1 MPVLPDLRRLFT
13 AADAVEH
20 IADTLETDAAAVDR
34 LVEDLPWRGPRRE
47 VVAATTRLAVGSA
60 RGQVEAER
68 YLARNLRQ
76 LALEVER
83 ELELL
88 AGLADRAR
96 RHLEELLRRAEAL
109 AQIAA
114 DAAADF
120 AVRAASVVAELVTM
134 DLADAVREAREL
146 AERAY
151 EKLRSIAARL
161 QTLPVSHDPVWRQL
175 GPELLAWR
183 PL

>member
-1 MPVLPDLRRLFT
+1 MPVVPDLRSLFE
-13 AADAVEH
+13 AADRVDH
-20 IADTLETDAAAVDR
+20 IADALEADATAVDR
-34 LVEDLPWRGPRRE
+34 LVEDLPWRGPRRDL
-47 VVAATTRLAVGSA
+47 VAATTRMAVGSA

-68 YLARNLRQ
+68 DLARSLRQ
-76 LALEVER
+76 LAQEVER

-109 AQIAA
+109 VQRTA
-114 DAAADF
+114 DAVAEA
-120 AVRAASVVAELVTM
+120 AVRAANIVLEVVTV
-134 DLADAVREAREL
+134 DLAEAVREAREL

-151 EKLRSIAARL
+151 ERLREIVSRL

-175 GPELLAWR
+175 GPELLGWR

>member
-1 MPVLPDLRRLFT
+1 MPVLPDIRSLFT
-13 AADAVEH
+13 AADAVDH
-20 IADTLETDAAAVDR
+20 IADTLETDATAVDR
-34 LVEDLPWRGPRRE
+34 LIVDLPWRGPRRE
-47 VVAATTRLAVGSA
+47 VVVATTQLAVGSA

-68 YLARNLRQ
+68 ELARSLRE
-76 LALEVER
+76 LAQEVER
-83 ELELL
+83 EIELL

-109 AQIAA
+109 VQMTA
-114 DAAADF
+114 DAVVDAAT
-120 AVRAASVVAELVTM
+120 RAANIVVEVVTM
-134 DLADAVREAREL
+134 DLAEAVREAREL

-151 EKLRSIAARL
+151 ERLREIVSRL